1 MDSLVIMKTEN
12 QHVDHLIEKLVYSA
26 KKKKKLMGN
35 IASDEK
41 GKGEHAHSF
50 QPRKLFEK
58 QECGD
63 TSNSNIANQPIAI
76 GNMKEEY
83 QELTS

>member
-1 MDSLVIMKTEN
+1 
-12 QHVDHLIEKLVYSA
+12 
-26 KKKKKLMGN
+26 MGN

>member
-12 QHVDHLIEKLVYSA
+12 QHVDHM
-26 KKKKKLMGN
+26 MGN

-41 GKGEHAHSF
+41 GKGEQAHSF

-83 QELTS
+83 QKLTS